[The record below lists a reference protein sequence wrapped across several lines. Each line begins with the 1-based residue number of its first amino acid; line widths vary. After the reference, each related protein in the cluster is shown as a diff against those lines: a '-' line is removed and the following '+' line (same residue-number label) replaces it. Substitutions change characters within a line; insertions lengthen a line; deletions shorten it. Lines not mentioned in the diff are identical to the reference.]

1 MHSIR
6 IEYHCTNCEQGA
18 NCIPTTTNKS
28 YTIRRTVFV
37 YSLKGIA
44 FWTVIISSTDL
55 VLIKKQ
61 KTGVFNS
68 KE

>member
-28 YTIRRTVFV
+28 YTIRRTVCVFT
-37 YSLKGIA
+37 KGNCILDSNNQ
-44 FWTVIISSTDL
+44 V
-55 VLIKKQ
+55 VLI
-61 KTGVFNS
+61 
-68 KE
+68 